1 MKAHLSVAFTH
12 VLYFI
17 SRAAMSTC
25 CEEEATETSQCG
37 GHVKQHRNTSGQQHR
52 IGVCVDVVD
61 TDPVRSGVMK
71 RDEASFVLGVDISP
85 VLQQILCHLQVVV
98 AS

>member
-1 MKAHLSVAFTH
+1 M
-12 VLYFI
+12 
-17 SRAAMSTC
+17 
-25 CEEEATETSQCG
+25 
-37 GHVKQHRNTSGQQHR
+37 
-52 IGVCVDVVD
+52 GVCVHVVD
-61 TDPVRSGVMK
+61 TDPVRSSVVK